1 MVVGHLGRQSGAVSA
16 HYGPHAGPGAETA
29 VHDPCARG
37 NPHGG
42 AVSKAVVW
50 LPAVRPQPRPEP
62 AAVTRVVVHPAVFLH
77 GVDKS
82 VSCPA
87 LHDGLRH
94 GTGHDGIVREK
105 TVLPEQGEVL
115 RFDVIPLIDRAYNI
129 ANNCTNHL
137 CPPFFSAP
145 MQGIFFTS
153 MFKIYHEKER
163 EGSLTKRR
171 RCKKGLGIILSPLY
185 LILEKQ
191 QETEWVDK
199 KADEIVL

>member
-1 MVVGHLGRQSGAVSA
+1 MRKGKPAWRSRFQSCCMA
-16 HYGPHAGPGAETA
+16 PGCPTA
-29 VHDPCARG
+29 ATPRTCRRNPRRG
-37 NPHGG
+37 T
-42 AVSKAVVW
+42 S
-50 LPAVRPQPRPEP
+50 
-62 AAVTRVVVHPAVFLH
+62 FLH